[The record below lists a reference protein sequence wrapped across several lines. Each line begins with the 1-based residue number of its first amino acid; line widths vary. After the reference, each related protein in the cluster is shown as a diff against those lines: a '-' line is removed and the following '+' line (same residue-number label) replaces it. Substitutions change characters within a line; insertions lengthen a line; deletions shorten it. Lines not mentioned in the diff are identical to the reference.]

1 MLQLDSSRCTGCG
14 LCQTVCPFDAID
26 MLQDRPVI
34 GAACKAC
41 GICVKKCPEQALALP
56 VGTPAKQD
64 LSIWQHILVYIEL
77 EETGVHPVS
86 LEMAGKAQALAA
98 QCGAQ
103 VYGVV
108 IGTQAGTLAT
118 ALLPYGFSRIY
129 WYEDPLL
136 AVFTQERYVE
146 AMIDCID
153 ACRPATVLVGATP
166 QGRTL
171 APGVATHFR
180 TGVTADCTSLEVTAE
195 GNLVQIRPAF
205 GGNIM
210 ARIVTPH
217 TRPQFATVRYKVMTP
232 AQRQPAAHG
241 EIIPRTYRPQ
251 RDAAHYSRV
260 LEVSR
265 TVASNSISDAKV
277 LIAAGRGLKSAKDL
291 AMIERIA
298 DALGGQWAVT
308 RPLVEA
314 GWAPYTRQLG
324 LSGRSAAP
332 ELLVTCG
339 VSGAVQFT
347 AAVEAAQHIIAIDA
361 NPEAPIFRVA
371 HIGITGDLYQ
381 ILPALEA
388 RIAEAKGGRM
398 R

>member
-1 MLQLDSSRCTGCG
+1 MLQFDSSRCTGCG
-14 LCQTVCPFDAID
+14 LCQTVCPFNAID
-26 MLQDRPVI
+26 LRENRPVI

-56 VGTPAKQD
+56 ARTPPEQD
-64 LSIWQHILVYIEL
+64 LSAWQHILVYIEL
-77 EETGVHPVS
+77 DETGMHPVS

-103 VYGVV
+103 VFGVV
-108 IGTQAGTLAT
+108 IGAQTKAQAS
-118 ALLPYGFSRIY
+118 ALLPYGFARIY
-129 WYEDPLL
+129 CYEDPLL
-136 AVFTQERYVE
+136 SVFTQDRYVE
-146 AMIDCID
+146 AMVDCIG
-153 ACRPATVLVGATP
+153 ACHPATVLVGATP

-180 TGVTADCTSLEVTAE
+180 TGVTADCTALEVTPE

-217 TRPQFATVRYKVMTP
+217 TRPQFATVRYKIMAP
-232 AQRQPAAHG
+232 AERQPHARG
-241 EIIPRTYRPQ
+241 EVIVRAYHPQ
-251 RDAAHYSRV
+251 RDAARYSRV

-265 TVASNSISDAKV
+265 AAASNSISDAKV
-277 LIAAGRGLKSAKDL
+277 LVAAGRGLKSAKDL
-291 AMIERIA
+291 AMIERLA

-332 ELLVTCG
+332 ELLLTCG
-339 VSGAVQFT
+339 ISGAVQFT

-388 RIAEAKGGRM
+388 RIAKTKGVRM
-398 R
+398 G